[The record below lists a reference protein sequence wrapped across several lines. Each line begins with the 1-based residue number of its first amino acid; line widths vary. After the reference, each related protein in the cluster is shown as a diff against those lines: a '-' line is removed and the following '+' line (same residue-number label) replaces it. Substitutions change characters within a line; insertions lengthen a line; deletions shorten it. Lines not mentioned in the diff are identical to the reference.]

1 MDVINRKFNELC
13 NKQSDIWEHLPVLKE
28 YTEQCDHVTEVGV
41 RWIVST
47 WAFLAGKPKFMRSYD
62 IKNPAAFGAN
72 ISEVEKAAK
81 KAGINFEFKQ
91 ADILEADIDYTDLL
105 FIDTW
110 HCGHQLRKEL
120 KLHAEKSR
128 KYIILHDT
136 TTFGQRGEDGEE
148 GLKTALN
155 DFLGSNEDWV
165 VDNEYKNNNGLTV
178 LRRKSIP
185 HLETKSDKKLEDSFD
200 FTFGKKEF
208 DRDKKIKFIV
218 PYPDV
223 PYYCWQVLVQAAN
236 FQRFGYDVDTHYL
249 CGAFNG
255 VVSKQTQSF
264 IYSDK
269 IKSRFHIYQ
278 DSRTAEEKK
287 YTASLK
293 PWLMAQYF
301 AEFPEEK
308 DSVYVYLDPDVIF
321 LNDIDWNQFLGDD
334 VWYEADT
341 RSYLSVAYTKSKGD
355 GLLEEMCENVGV
367 DKSLIVSNDD
377 NCGGAQ
383 YVIKNNTA
391 ELWDKV
397 WRKSCA
403 LYNHLITREK
413 HYFKPEM
420 VYWYQVWQTE
430 MITTNWMAWDNGIET
445 KIDKRLDFNWAN
457 HPVSGKKHDIMHY
470 AGVAKEDGV
479 NFCKVTHQ
487 SSPFK
492 KEITCSKRSLSYYV
506 VEEIKNAERLFGDIV
521 WS

>member
-91 ADILEADIDYTDLL
+91 ADILETEIDYTDLL

-128 KYIILHDT
+128 KYIIMHDLV
-136 TTFGQRGEDGEE
+136 TFGQRGEDGGE

-208 DRDKKIKFIV
+208 NRDKKVKFIV

-223 PYYCWQVLVQAAN
+223 PYYSYQVLVQCNN
-236 FQRFGYDVDTHYL
+236 FRSFGYDVDTHYL
-249 CGAFNG
+249 CGAFNE

-308 DSVYVYLDPDVIF
+308 NSVYVYLDPDVIF

-334 VWYEADT
+334 VWYESDT
-341 RSYLSVAYTKSKGD
+341 KSYLDVRYINSKGE
-355 GLLEEMCENVGV
+355 GLLDEMCEVSGISK
-367 DKSLIVSNDD
+367 DIVMKND
-377 NCGGAQ
+377 NHCGGAQ
-383 YVIKNNTA
+383 YVTKNNTA
-391 ELWDKV
+391 EFWERV
-397 WRKSCA
+397 WRTSVP
-403 LYNHLITREK
+403 LYNRMVETK
-413 HYFKPEM
+413 DKYTPEGNIPIQF
-420 VYWYQVWQTE
+420 WCAE
-430 MITTNWMAWDNGIET
+430 MWMTNWAAWENGIET
-445 KIDKRLDFNWAN
+445 KIDKRLDFHWAN
-457 HPVSGKKHDIMHY
+457 HSIKDLKHDIMHY
-470 AGVAKEDGV
+470 AGVPAEDGI
-479 NFCKVTHQ
+479 NFCKVTYQ
-487 SSPFK
+487 SSPFRK
-492 KEITCSKRSLSYYV
+492 DITCSKRSLSFFV
-506 VEEIKNAERLFGDIV
+506 VKEIKETEKYYADII
-521 WS
+521 WD